1 MITMRVVPIWVVAA
15 TRLSCVVRPAYYF
28 LIMVCAYVGV
38 PPQAIGSV
46 SAQFAALES
55 SSLTWSERQEMQL
68 FGVPAF
74 QRSFASTE
82 SEQNV
87 AGILAAHTDIF
98 QRAVAFKN
106 KTVLSGV
113 RSDWHWVAE
122 IDSAPFG
129 VRGLVSALRI
139 GSPELN
145 HAVAVQPTPYFG
157 WLPQQAKRRFSQ
169 RTTVMNRQVLDE
181 VYSTALRA
189 DELLAYVQKR
199 LRLKGW
205 TDEPSLA
212 WLPNMSVWRRKA
224 SELTLVSSASP
235 DGSALFIHYLQ

>member
-1 MITMRVVPIWVVAA
+1 MIKIRV
-15 TRLSCVVRPAYYF
+15 CF
-28 LIMVCAYVGV
+28 LLMVCAYVGV
-38 PPQAIGSV
+38 PSQAIGSV

-55 SSLTWSERQEMQL
+55 ASLAWSERQEMRL

-74 QRSFASTE
+74 QRSFSSTE

-87 AGILAAHTDIF
+87 AEILAAHTDMF
-98 QRAVAFKN
+98 QRAMAFRN

-129 VRGLVSALRI
+129 VRGSVSALRI
-139 GSPELN
+139 SGPELN
-145 HAVAVQPTPYFG
+145 QAVAIQSEPGFS

-189 DELLAYVQKR
+189 DELLGYLQKQ

-205 TDEPSLA
+205 IDEPGLA
-212 WLPNMSVWRRKA
+212 WLPNMSVWRRRA
-224 SELTLVSSASP
+224 SELTLISSASH
-235 DGSALFIHYLQ
+235 DGSALFIHYLE

>member
-1 MITMRVVPIWVVAA
+1 MRVVPTGVVAA
-15 TRLSCVVRPAYYF
+15 THLSCVVRPAYYF
-28 LIMVCAYVGV
+28 LIMVCACVGV

-68 FGVPAF
+68 FGIPAF
-74 QRSFASTE
+74 QRSFSSTE

-87 AGILAAHTDIF
+87 ARILAAHTDIF

-106 KTVLSGV
+106 KTVLSGI

-129 VRGLVSALRI
+129 VRGWVSALRI

-145 HAVAVQPTPYFG
+145 HALAVQSNLRFG
-157 WLPQQAKRRFSQ
+157 WLPRQAKRRFSQ
-169 RTTVMNRQVLDE
+169 RTTVLNRHVLDE
-181 VYSTALRA
+181 IYSTAIRA
-189 DELLAYVQKR
+189 DELLVYVQKQ
-199 LRLKGW
+199 LRLQGW

-224 SELTLVSSASP
+224 SELTLVSSASH
-235 DGSALFIHYLQ
+235 DGAALFVHYLE